1 VAERATDGVAL
12 AEGALR
18 LAVTRPHV
26 RDAVSG
32 DLTADRGQIPRR
44 PWYVACCL
52 ERMTKPWFVSLAMT
66 AACTGSDV
74 PPAASSAEASSSGRP
89 DTGQSVARVASR
101 DGTPI
106 AFEKIGHGE
115 ALVIVGGALSD
126 RSGAKP
132 LAAALGDHFTVYIYD
147 RRGRGQSGD
156 TKPYSVDR
164 EIEDL
169 EAIIERSGDRAR
181 VYGVSSGAA
190 LALQAA
196 VKLPSKV
203 VKLAVYE
210 PPYGQDPGAY
220 DRQKVNVNRIVEA
233 GQPGDAAE
241 FFLAEIGTP
250 PEAIDGMKH
259 SPDWK
264 RMAKIDF
271 TLAYDY
277 AVLGD
282 GQVPDAVAQIS
293 APTLVMDGEKSMP
306 FIRPS
311 ADRLAELIP
320 SSRRKTLAGQT
331 HQAKPEAV
339 APVLI
344 EFFSSSQPTASR

>member
-1 VAERATDGVAL
+1 
-12 AEGALR
+12 
-18 LAVTRPHV
+18 
-26 RDAVSG
+26 
-32 DLTADRGQIPRR
+32 
-44 PWYVACCL
+44 
-52 ERMTKPWFVSLAMT
+52 MTKPWFVSLAVT

-74 PPAASSAEASSSGRP
+74 PPAASSGDATSDRPEA
-89 DTGQSVARVASR
+89 GQNVGRVASR
-101 DGTPI
+101 DGTQI
-106 AFEKIGHGE
+106 AFEKFGRGD

-132 LAAALGDHFTVYIYD
+132 LAAALGDHFTVYTYD
-147 RRGRGQSGD
+147 RRGRGESGD
-156 TKPYSVDR
+156 TQPYSVDR

-169 EAIIERSGDRAR
+169 EAVIERAGKRAR

-190 LALQAA
+190 LALQAT
-196 VKLPSKV
+196 VKMPSRV
-203 VKLAVYE
+203 VQLAVYE
-210 PPYGQDPGAY
+210 PPYGQEQSAY
-220 DRQKVNVNRIVEA
+220 DRQKANVNRIVEA

-250 PEAIDGMKH
+250 PEAIDDMKR
-259 SPDWK
+259 SPEWK

-282 GQVPDAVAQIS
+282 GQVPEAVAQIT

-311 ADRLAELIP
+311 ADRIAELIP
-320 SSRRKTLAGQT
+320 NSRQRTLAGQT

-344 EFFSSSQPTASR
+344 EFFSSSEPTASR